1 MSKMSQYPKAPNRLS
16 SEPRQEQFSQHP
28 GHGSAQRTA
37 AEAGR
42 QISGKTARNPQI
54 TAPR

>member
-1 MSKMSQYPKAPNRLS
+1 MSKMSQYPKAPNWLGA
-16 SEPRQEQFSQHP
+16 EPRQEQFSQHP
-28 GHGSAQRTA
+28 CHGSLQRTA